1 MLVKDYMSRHP
12 YMLEE
17 TSSIVD
23 AQAYM
28 HEVHVRHLPVVGS
41 GKRLKGLVTRE
52 TLLIEPGSLGSLNV
66 WEITRYLS
74 GLKVKKIMLKAP
86 DVITVDE
93 DATIEDAALLMIENK
108 IGCLP
113 VLKEKVV
120 TGIIT
125 QEDLLIQLCRLMI
138 TRRPGLRLSV
148 NMPDVYGETQKLTD
162 CIKNQGWEIQTVAGM
177 PDPKD
182 NSRYITMVKIIA
194 DTSMDEVKAIIN
206 QIEGQEVRDIRET
219 A

>member
-28 HEVHVRHLPVVGS
+28 REVHVRHLPVVGS

-113 VLKEKVV
+113 VLKEKIVV
-120 TGIIT
+120 GMIT
-125 QEDLLIQLCRLMI
+125 QEDMLIQLCRLLV
-138 TRRPGLRLSV
+138 TRRPGLRISV
-148 NMPDVYGETQKLTD
+148 SIPDQKGETRKLVS
-162 CIKNQGWEIQTVAGM
+162 CIEKNGWRIQTIGGM

-182 NSRYITMVKIIA
+182 DTRYIHMVKITA
-194 DTSMDEVKAIIN
+194 DKPMDEVENILG
-206 QIEGQEVRDIRET
+206 QIEGQELRDIRET
-219 A
+219 D

>member
-12 YMLEE
+12 FMLEE

-28 HEVHVRHLPVVGS
+28 REVHVRHLPVVGD

-52 TLLIEPGSLGSLNV
+52 TLMIEPGSLDSLNV

-93 DATIEDAALLMIENK
+93 DATIEDAALLMIENE

-120 TGIIT
+120 TGFKTSSGDTVKIDQMIIIT
-125 QEDLLIQLCRLMI
+125 DLN
-138 TRRPGLRLSV
+138 T
-148 NMPDVYGETQKLTD
+148 TQISKSGSHIL
-162 CIKNQGWEIQTVAGM
+162 E
-177 PDPKD
+177 
-182 NSRYITMVKIIA
+182 Y
-194 DTSMDEVKAIIN
+194 
-206 QIEGQEVRDIRET
+206 
-219 A
+219 

>member
-17 TSSIVD
+17 DSSIVD
-23 AQAYM
+23 AQRYM
-28 HEVHVRHLPVVGS
+28 SDVHVRHLPVVGD
-41 GKRLKGLVTRE
+41 GKRLLGLITRE
-52 TLLIEPGSLGSLNV
+52 TLMIEPGSLDSLNV

-74 GLKVKKIMLKAP
+74 GMKVKKIMIKAQ

-93 DATIEDAALLMIENK
+93 NAAIEDAALLMIENK

-113 VLKEKVV
+113 VLKDRVV
-120 TGIIT
+120 MGMIT
-125 QEDLLIQLCRLMI
+125 QEDLLVQLCRLLV
-138 TRRPGLRLSV
+138 TRRPGLRIALG
-148 NMPDVYGETQKLTD
+148 MPDKTGEAQKLLD
-162 CIKNQGWEIQTVAGM
+162 CIKNQGWEIQSMGGM

-182 NSRYITMVKIIA
+182 ETRYSIVVKIMA
-194 DTSMDEVKAIIN
+194 DAPMKEVENIIN
-206 QIEGQEVRDIRET
+206 QIEGQEVRDIRKT